1 METRK
6 LESEYRQSRGKE
18 SARKMRAKGNIPA
31 VLYGGKEEPISIWVA
46 EPDLRRLF
54 SSKWET
60 AIIDL
65 TVKGKVKKECNAIV
79 KHVQQHPASGKVLH
93 VDFQYILEGEKIR
106 LVVPITLTGD
116 PRGVKEMGGILEHG
130 LRELAIR
137 CFPRHIPDSIE
148 LDVAELG
155 IHDSIPVRDII
166 GSFPDLEFL
175 DDPESILANV
185 VPPKVEAEP
194 VAEQEEVE
202 GEPEVIAKGKEGEE
216 ATTEE
221 KETEEKG

>member
-6 LESEYRQSRGKE
+6 LETEYRESRGKE
-18 SARKMRAKGNIPA
+18 SARKMRAQGNIPA
-31 VLYGGKEEPISIWVA
+31 IVYGGTEEPISIWVA
-46 EPDLRRLF
+46 EHDLRRLF
-54 SSKWET
+54 STKWET
-60 AIIDL
+60 AIVDL
-65 TVKGKVKKECNAIV
+65 VVKGKVKKECNAIV
-79 KHVQQHPASGKVLH
+79 KNVQQHPASGKVLH
-93 VDFQYILEGEKIR
+93 VDFQYILKGEKIR
-106 LVVPITLTGD
+106 LVVPITLNGE

-137 CFPRHIPDSIE
+137 CFPRHIPDTIE
-148 LDVAELG
+148 IDVEQLG
-155 IHDSIPVRDII
+155 IHDSIPVREITAAY
-166 GSFPDLEFL
+166 PDLEIL

-194 VAEQEEVE
+194 VAEEEEVE

-216 ATTEE
+216 EPSEE